1 MLDYSVLSDAEL
13 MVLLKL
19 GDRSAYTEIYHRY
32 KFVLHNHAWNKT
44 RNREEAQ
51 DAIQEVFTMLW
62 AKRENLGLEVNLAG
76 YLYASVRNH
85 ILNQIVRKE
94 VQTKYINS
102 IHEFATREQSV
113 VTDYRVR
120 ENQLKQL
127 IEREIAALPPRMR
140 LVFELSRKSHLT
152 HKEIAEQ
159 LGTSEQT
166 IKKQMTNT
174 LRVLRMKLG
183 LVVYI
188 FLLFSR

>member
-1 MLDYSVLSDAEL
+1 MLEYSTLSDAEL
-13 MVLLKL
+13 TVLLKL
-19 GDRSAYTEIYHRY
+19 GDRAAYTEIYHRY

-51 DAIQEVFTMLW
+51 DAIQEVFAMLW
-62 AKRENLGLEVNLAG
+62 AKREQLGLETNLAG
-76 YLYASVRNH
+76 YLYTSVRNH

-102 IHEFATREQSV
+102 IHQFAEEEPV
-113 VTDYRVR
+113 VTDYRAR
-120 ENQLKQL
+120 ENQLKAL
-127 IEREIAALPPRMR
+127 IEKEIAALPPRMR

-174 LRVLRMKLG
+174 LRVLRVKLG
-183 LVVYI
+183 LFVYVF
-188 FLLFSR
+188 FLFHR

>member
-1 MLDYSVLSDAEL
+1 MLEYSTLSDAEL
-13 MVLLKL
+13 TVLLKL
-19 GDRSAYTEIYHRY
+19 GDRAAYTEIYHRY

-51 DAIQEVFTMLW
+51 DAIQEVFAMLW
-62 AKRENLGLEVNLAG
+62 AKREQLGLETNLAG
-76 YLYASVRNH
+76 YLYTSVRNH

-102 IHEFATREQSV
+102 IHQFAEEEPV
-113 VTDYRVR
+113 VTDYRAR
-120 ENQLKQL
+120 ENQLKAL

-174 LRVLRMKLG
+174 LRVLRVKLG
-183 LVVYI
+183 LFVYVF
-188 FLLFSR
+188 FLFHR